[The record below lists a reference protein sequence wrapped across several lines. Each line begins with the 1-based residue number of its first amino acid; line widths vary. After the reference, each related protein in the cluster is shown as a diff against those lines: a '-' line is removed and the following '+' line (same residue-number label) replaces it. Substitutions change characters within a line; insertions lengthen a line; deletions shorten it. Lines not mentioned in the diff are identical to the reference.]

1 MNNNME
7 YIVDRIGIT
16 TISLLIT
23 SNAILWR
30 GNY

>member
-7 YIVDRIGIT
+7 YIVDSIGIT

-23 SNAILWR
+23 SNAISWR
-30 GNY
+30 GN